1 MPSCVLAYSGG
12 LDTSVILGWLIE
24 RGYEVH
30 AVYVDLGQP
39 CEDRQAILEKAENV
53 GAKSARII
61 DAQEELCRDLAF
73 PVMQWQ
79 AKYEGVYLLGTSIA
93 RPLITKVCLQ
103 VAREVGA
110 EAFAH
115 GATGK
120 GNDQCRFQLAADA
133 LQPSMAVIAPW
144 RIEEFR
150 RQFPGRSEMI
160 EFCRQR
166 NIPVKAT
173 ASKPYSSDENC
184 LHISYEAGRLE
195 DLSVNGCEL
204 VEFGMTVSPQQAP
217 DKPELVTVS
226 FESGVPTA
234 VNGRRLSAAELVKE
248 LNRIGG
254 RNAIGRIDMVENRFV
269 GMKSRGVYEAPGM
282 TLLYTAHRI
291 VEQLTLDRDLTHLRD
306 RLSAEV
312 AEMVYYGFWY
322 HAKMDALMA
331 MIREAQ
337 KPVNGEASLSLYKG
351 NITVAGRSSP
361 NSLYDEGIAT
371 MEGGGSYNQTDAEGF
386 LRIQGLPSRVQARVW
401 PRSF

>member
-24 RGYEVH
+24 RGYDVH

-39 CEDRQAILEKAENV
+39 CEDRQAILKKAQNV

-61 DAQEELCRDLAF
+61 DAQEELCRDFAF

-110 EAFAH
+110 QAFAH

-173 ASKPYSSDENC
+173 VSKPYSSDENC

-217 DKPELVTVS
+217 DQPEQVTIA
-226 FESGVPTA
+226 FESGIPVA
-234 VNGRRLSAAELVKE
+234 VNGNRLSAAELVKE

-254 RNAIGRIDMVENRFV
+254 RNAIGRVDMVENRFV

-282 TLLYTAHRI
+282 TLLYAAHRI

-306 RLSAEV
+306 RLSPEV

-337 KPVNGEASLSLYKG
+337 KPVNGEAVLSLYKG